1 MVIVRLASQFPN
13 KLILRCIR
21 IFLQLKLFWGWLMVS
36 WQSCCQ
42 WDLGAI
48 CQGLSAKYAKGGCAI
63 VPPAILQSDIF
74 HTLTS
79 QYGYRTMSY
88 FDSRQF
94 YHNIIHHYFLQCS
107 WGQKTHQYRNICL
120 QLGWHFALPK
130 MAERIPCSKKYGRLP
145 KLEEAPPPY
154 LEISSTG
161 ALSSKGLI
169 HGVVIS
175 QHCHSKPF
183 LTTNASK
190 TRNRI

>member
-1 MVIVRLASQFPN
+1 MVIVRLASQFIFEF
-13 KLILRCIR
+13 LLRSIR
-21 IFLQLKLFWGWLMVS
+21 LFLQLRVLGDDWWFFGNLVASETWGPSVRDCLPNM
-36 WQSCCQ
+36 QRG
-42 WDLGAI
+42 D
-48 CQGLSAKYAKGGCAI
+48 

-94 YHNIIHHYFLQCS
+94 YRNIIQHHFLQWS

-120 QLGWHFALPK
+120 QLGWHFVLPK
-130 MAERIPCSKKYGRLP
+130 VAERIPCSKKYGWLP

-154 LEISSTG
+154 LEIASKG

-169 HGVVIS
+169 H
-175 QHCHSKPF
+175 
-183 LTTNASK
+183 
-190 TRNRI
+190 